1 MSITTKKEEMFN
13 NEQRNVVKIIEEVI
27 KEICDNCKYTK
38 TYRDNSEMLI
48 DDKCRNCPLNGL

>member
-1 MSITTKKEEMFN
+1 MTAKGEGMLNDQQK
-13 NEQRNVVKIIEEVI
+13 NVGKIIEEVV
-27 KEICDNCKYTK
+27 KETCNNCKYTK

>member
-1 MSITTKKEEMFN
+1 MSITAKKEGMFK

-38 TYRDNSEMLI
+38 TYRDNSEMMI
-48 DDKCRNCPLNGL
+48 DGKCRNCPLNGL